1 MVDKMG
7 KKSLTIVPPKD
18 LGTQRLPPV
27 PTPNFVVEYAKT
39 LNYYHRVQGFKAA
52 SKYVQEL
59 KAYGETLEDPD
70 QKIYYDCFV
79 NTMIEVA
86 AGDWR
91 NNVQSASEYKYKKE
105 NHRKRVKVIEKI
117 KNRRLGVTDTNAD
130 KLVYGFKRA
139 IWGGGIYF
147 VSEAGQSLQSLST
160 GFAILGIAVADVLIR
175 CYQLKKSKEI
185 LTTYNDQICLEDE
198 RFSEVIIDIKTRYA
212 DERRAR
218 FSRAEKK
225 LMVEYQRRFKIDLG
239 DDTSADRFFAEKVND
254 NIFVLDEDIQGG
266 LGI

>member
-1 MVDKMG
+1 
-7 KKSLTIVPPKD
+7 
-18 LGTQRLPPV
+18 
-27 PTPNFVVEYAKT
+27 
-39 LNYYHRVQGFKAA
+39 
-52 SKYVQEL
+52 
-59 KAYGETLEDPD
+59 
-70 QKIYYDCFV
+70 
-79 NTMIEVA
+79 
-86 AGDWR
+86 
-91 NNVQSASEYKYKKE
+91 
-105 NHRKRVKVIEKI
+105 
-117 KNRRLGVTDTNAD
+117 
-130 KLVYGFKRA
+130 
-139 IWGGGIYF
+139 